1 MPLTAN
7 NGTRDVIR
15 IDGTYYDTKKLGAIH
30 PGGELFV
37 LISNGT
43 DGTAIFNSS
52 HRRAFPHDKYTNYVV
67 DPKTVDTEFFGP
79 APSQKF
85 DLYFEIA
92 EAVKPLIKHGGFAP
106 YHYYAKVL
114 FILAAFTA
122 FEVYFL
128 AAGRTLIPSI
138 VAGIFAAAIGLNIQ
152 HDANHGAVSRNGK
165 INRALGLTQ
174 DLIGGSAMN
183 WMISHDVIHHVHC
196 NDTER
201 DGDLAIPLV
210 RLHEKVPWQMGYAVQ
225 QLYLWVLEA
234 LFGFVHVFTSAI
246 TTIAGPVGP
255 QHVLKSYWFTHRLML
270 LVSIA
275 RVAANVYMYPSWNTL
290 GMIAVWYM
298 AGGLYLAFFFIISHN
313 FDGVKKIT
321 IDSHSGCFV
330 RNQAETSSNVGGAL
344 LAHINGGLNY
354 QIEHHLF
361 PRVHHSNYATI
372 APTVR
377 KVCEKH
383 GVQYVHFP
391 TIWDNAASCFEHMR
405 VMGAK
410 PVA

>member
-183 WMISHDVIHHVHC
+183 WMISHDVVHHVHC

-255 QHVLKSYWFTHRLML
+255 QHVHAE
-270 LVSIA
+270 V
-275 RVAANVYMYPSWNTL
+275 PEGL
-290 GMIAVWYM
+290 GGVDVDALPL
-298 AGGLYLAFFFIISHN
+298 G
-313 FDGVKKIT
+313 GVKGGNGT
-321 IDSHSGCFV
+321 PAPTSGELGLG
-330 RNQAETSSNVGGAL
+330 RKSKLAASTSLSCASVAPSTTPRCVPPGGPVQFPLQLHGLPTSWRAAL
-344 LAHINGGLNY
+344 LSTSVR
-354 QIEHHLF
+354 LF
-361 PRVHHSNYATI
+361 
-372 APTVR
+372 
-377 KVCEKH
+377 C
-383 GVQYVHFP
+383 
-391 TIWDNAASCFEHMR
+391 
-405 VMGAK
+405 
-410 PVA
+410 